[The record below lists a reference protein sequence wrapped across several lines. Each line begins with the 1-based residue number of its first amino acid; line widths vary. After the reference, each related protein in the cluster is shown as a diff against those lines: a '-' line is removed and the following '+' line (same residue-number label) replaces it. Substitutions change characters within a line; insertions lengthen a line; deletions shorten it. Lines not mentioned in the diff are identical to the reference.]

1 MEYFSARLR
10 LSAAIPAR
18 LSSRS
23 AMVPLALGLN
33 EGGEAQAPMA
43 RAVIGGLISSTFI
56 TLLIVPVV
64 YSFFEGRKSG

>member
-1 MEYFSARLR
+1 
-10 LSAAIPAR
+10 
-18 LSSRS
+18 
-23 AMVPLALGLN
+23 MVPLALGLN